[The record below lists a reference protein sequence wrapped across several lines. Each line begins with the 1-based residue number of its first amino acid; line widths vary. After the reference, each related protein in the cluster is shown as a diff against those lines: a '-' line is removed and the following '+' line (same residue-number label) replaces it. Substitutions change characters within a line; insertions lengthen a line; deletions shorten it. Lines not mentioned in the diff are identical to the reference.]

1 MDAALTAHSSRS
13 AYEEDGVTWST
24 RPLGNALRCGFRSA
38 VRTGAYAV
46 VESLAAPGCCV
57 PMHLHQKEEEHF
69 VVLEGTYRVAVEDK
83 IFDVAPGTS
92 VTVPKG
98 VPHAWRNLSSSPGRL
113 LAIFTPG
120 GFERLVQEVI
130 SAPAGNVEE
139 LAARYGC
146 LIVGPPIKP

>member
-1 MDAALTAHSSRS
+1 
-13 AYEEDGVTWST
+13 
-24 RPLGNALRCGFRSA
+24 
-38 VRTGAYAV
+38 
-46 VESLAAPGCCV
+46 
-57 PMHLHQKEEEHF
+57 MHLHQKEEEHF

-92 VTVPKG
+92 VAVTKG

>member
-1 MDAALTAHSSRS
+1 
-13 AYEEDGVTWST
+13 
-24 RPLGNALRCGFRSA
+24 
-38 VRTGAYAV
+38 
-46 VESLAAPGCCV
+46 
-57 PMHLHQKEEEHF
+57 
-69 VVLEGTYRVAVEDK
+69 
-83 IFDVAPGTS
+83 
-92 VTVPKG
+92 
-98 VPHAWRNLSSSPGRL
+98 L